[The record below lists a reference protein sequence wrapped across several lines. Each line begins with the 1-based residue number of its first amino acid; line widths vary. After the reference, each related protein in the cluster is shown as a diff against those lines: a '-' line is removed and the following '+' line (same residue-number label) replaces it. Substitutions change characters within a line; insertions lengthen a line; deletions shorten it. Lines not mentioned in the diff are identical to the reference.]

1 MMAAFT
7 MQDLEHLAAIE
18 QGDSSSTSQDRTDS
32 STLQLPPA
40 KEDIRRDVYAA
51 VMMSGGWVKRAQ
63 IAKLLNLKKTPWLNA
78 TIEKLVVEGYLVK
91 YIQER
96 PNQLPVH
103 FYDVRR

>member
-1 MMAAFT
+1 MAAFT
-7 MQDLEHLAAIE
+7 MQELEQLARIE
-18 QGDSSSTSQDRTDS
+18 QGTGSRTLQDRTDS
-32 STLQLPPA
+32 STSQLPPA

-51 VMMSGGWVKRAQ
+51 VVMSNRWVRRAE

-78 TIEKLVVEGYLVK
+78 TIEQLVVDGYLVK

-103 FYDVRR
+103 FYDVTR

>member
-1 MMAAFT
+1 MADFKIA
-7 MQDLEHLAAIE
+7 DLERIVAIE
-18 QGDSSSTSQDRTDS
+18 QWRGSSTSQDRTDS
-32 STLQLPPA
+32 STSQLPRA

-51 VMMSGGWVKRAQ
+51 VVMSGRWVKRAE

-78 TIEKLVVEGYLVK
+78 TIEQLVIDGYLIK

-103 FYDVRR
+103 YYDVPR